1 MTSMP
6 TDDTSAT
13 RPCREVDDEIVVIEG
28 RRAHWFTQLEHDRFR
43 KWWGQHR
50 AWRARLVEQDRQPAC
65 YSLISVKR
73 TTAFAR
79 WILGMS
85 SAATVLA
92 FAIYIQTYLSILSIM
107 SIKDDCVSQ
116 EFIANANLNAAVAVV
131 VFLAS
136 GLLALLAIT
145 WPAGWGIGRN
155 LLRSMKAQNLPPLQP
170 GQELDGWSEFHVNG
184 RVVFWQK
191 TVVVLSALIFFGL
204 IFRLVFTPIGDKPEG
219 VRAELHKFELRCLQR
234 QPPDPGYS

>member
-1 MTSMP
+1 ML

-13 RPCREVDDEIVVIEG
+13 RPSREVDDEIVVIEG
-28 RRAHWFTQLEHDRFR
+28 GALIGSRSSNTIGFE

-50 AWRARLVEQDRQPAC
+50 AWRARLVEQDRQPAR
-65 YSLISVKR
+65 YSLISVQR
-73 TTAFAR
+73 TTAVAR
-79 WILGMS
+79 WLLGMS

-92 FAIYIQTYLSILSIM
+92 FAIYIQTYLSIM

-170 GQELDGWSEFHVNG
+170 GQDLDGWSEFHVNG